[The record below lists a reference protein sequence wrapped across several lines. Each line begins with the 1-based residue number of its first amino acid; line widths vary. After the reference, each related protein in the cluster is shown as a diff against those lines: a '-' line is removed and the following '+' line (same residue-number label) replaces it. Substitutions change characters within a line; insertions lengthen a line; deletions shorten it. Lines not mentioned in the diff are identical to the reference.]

1 MAYTRAGMK
10 AVDKYVKENYT
21 RLNIKIPKAQEE
33 AVKAHAQAKGQS
45 VNAMVNELIRA
56 DMGVSEEDWKA
67 KSAGADD
74 CEE

>member
-33 AVKAHAQAKGQS
+33 AVRAHAQHKGQS
-45 VNAMVNELIRA
+45 VNALVNDLLRA
-56 DMGVSEEDWKA
+56 DMGISEEEWKA
-67 KSAGADD
+67 KSASSAA
-74 CEE
+74 EE